1 MPVSKTTVRFT
12 LPPAL
17 RTRTLKV
24 LARLDTAPDPKRH
37 VEDLCSLIVSL
48 TEAGMDSYFLEA
60 VRKAKLGFVARQ
72 TASLGVG
79 GAIRVMSPIVSSVL
93 GSAGA
98 DQLRGVSKHIR
109 GLMA

>member
-1 MPVSKTTVRFT
+1 MAAPKTFLRFN

-17 RTRTLKV
+17 RSRTLRV
-24 LARLDTAPDPKRH
+24 LSRIDAAPDPTRLA
-37 VEDLCSLIVSL
+37 EDLCSLVVSL

-72 TASLGVG
+72 TAGLGVG
-79 GAIRVMSPIVSSVL
+79 GAVRVMSPIVRSVL
-93 GSAGA
+93 GSADA

-109 GLMA
+109 SLMS